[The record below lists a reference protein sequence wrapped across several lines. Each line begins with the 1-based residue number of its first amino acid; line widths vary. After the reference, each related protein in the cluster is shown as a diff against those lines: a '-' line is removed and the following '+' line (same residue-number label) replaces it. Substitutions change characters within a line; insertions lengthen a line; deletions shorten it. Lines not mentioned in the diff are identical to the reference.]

1 MDLPMKIFNHS
12 SNPNQF
18 AWNTIIRGFSI
29 SQNPQNAL
37 HIFIKMLRKTIE
49 PESFTYAFVL
59 KACAK
64 MNAFQMG
71 KSVHALVLKSGYAS
85 HLFVANTLIHIYAS
99 CAYLGSAR
107 KLFDELCEPNAV
119 TWNALILGYVQNG
132 FADEGLRM
140 FHFMW
145 SEGMRP
151 DDVTVIGVI
160 LACAQKKELELGRWL
175 HAYVDDNIAEFEMN
189 LSVWTAFID
198 MYGKCEQM
206 DLARQVFNN
215 LRRKDIGVWNALIG
229 GYVSNGCYREAL
241 DLFQDLE
248 LDGFD
253 PDETT
258 LVSTLSAC
266 RHIGDLKVGKKI
278 HKYIEEQY
286 CTFNSILG
294 TALVDMYSK
303 CGCISEARKVF
314 DDTPKRDLM
323 TWTSMINGLAV
334 HGYAQ
339 DALGLFEEMLDT
351 GLRPDGVTF
360 VGVLCACS
368 HAGLVDQGLHYFESL
383 MNTYKI
389 SPTAEHYGC
398 IIDLL
403 SRSGRLGEAYEI
415 ICSMKVRPNPI
426 IWRALLSACRVHS
439 NVELAEAAI
448 ENLFK
453 LESDQSADYILL
465 SNIYASNGRWEDV
478 DTIRRKMGEVALRK
492 TPGLSF
498 V

>member
-1 MDLPMKIFNHS
+1 MDLPMKIFTHS

-29 SQNPQNAL
+29 SQNPQKAL

-64 MNAFQMG
+64 MSAFQTG
-71 KSVHALVLKSGYAS
+71 ISVHVLVLKSGYGS
-85 HLFVANTLIHIYAS
+85 HLFVANTMIHFYAS
-99 CAYLGSAR
+99 CANLGYAR
-107 KLFDELCEPNAV
+107 KLFDELYQPNAV
-119 TWNALILGYVQNG
+119 TWNALISGYVQNG
-132 FADEGLRM
+132 LADEGLRVFELM
-140 FHFMW
+140 RT
-145 SEGMRP
+145 EGIRP

-175 HAYVDDNIAEFEMN
+175 HGYVGDNIAEFGMN
-189 LSVWTAFID
+189 LNVWTAFID
-198 MYGKCEQM
+198 LYGKCEQM

-215 LRRKDIGVWNALIG
+215 LRRRDIGVWNALIG

-248 LDGFD
+248 MDGLD

-258 LVSTLSAC
+258 LVSTLTAC
-266 RHIGDLKVGKKI
+266 RHMGDLNVGKKI
-278 HKYIEEQY
+278 HKCIEEK
-286 CTFNSILG
+286 CSTFNSILG

-314 DDTPKRDLM
+314 NYTPKRDLM
-323 TWTSMINGLAV
+323 TWTSMICGLAV

-339 DALGLFEEMLDT
+339 DALDLYEEMLGT

-368 HAGLVDQGLHYFESL
+368 HAGLIDQGLHYFQSS

-403 SRSGRLGEAYEI
+403 SRSGRLSEAYEI
-415 ICSMKVRPNPI
+415 IRSMKSQPNPI

-439 NVELAEAAI
+439 NVKLAEAAI

-478 DTIRRKMGEVALRK
+478 ETIRRKMGEVVLRK
-492 TPGLSF
+492 VPGLSF